1 MQQNEKQLELPLF
14 DQGRL
19 PRKPYCTNDLSTG
32 LKIRPLKQAIEQ
44 RYIQPNPPGMTHFLL
59 FDLDRPDAGSYWM
72 DANAQPPSFIIKN
85 PENGHAHYL
94 YALQHGVCTTSAAKQ
109 KPMRYLAA
117 IEQAMCRDLKADPGY
132 AGLITK
138 NPLHRHWQ
146 TIPVH
151 TRLYS
156 LADLALDLDLNTAND
171 DKRESYGYGLG
182 RNCSVFDELRHWA
195 YRSVS
200 EFWRPGGFDGWQ
212 RAVRER
218 AHGCNMFSSP
228 LQPKEIDQIAKSVAK
243 WVWKHFSPHTR
254 QALIERTHTPELQS
268 KRGQQKGAT
277 LRERGLEL
285 LRSGMTIAQVATET
299 GATRMTVH
307 NWQKRLYEN
316 SSHNV

>member
-1 MQQNEKQLELPLF
+1 MKHNEKQLELPLF
-14 DQGRL
+14 DQGKL
-19 PRKPYCTNDLSTG
+19 PRKPYCTNDLATG
-32 LKIRPLKQAIEQ
+32 LKVRPLKQAIEQ

-59 FDLDRPDAGSYWM
+59 FDLDRPDAGSYWIE
-72 DANAQPPSFIIKN
+72 ANAQPPSFVIKN

-94 YALQHGVCTTSAAKQ
+94 YALQNGVCTTSAARQ

-138 NPLHRHWQ
+138 NPLHPHWQ

-156 LADLALDLDLNTAND
+156 LADLALDLDLTSPAND
-171 DKRESYGYGLG
+171 ERESYGYGVG

-195 YRSVS
+195 YRSVI
-200 EFWRPGGFDGWQ
+200 EFWRPGGFEGWQ

-218 AHGCNMFSSP
+218 AHGCNMFANP
-228 LQPKEIDQIAKSVAK
+228 LQQKEIDQIAKSVAK
-243 WVWKHFSPHTR
+243 WVWKNFSPATR

-268 KRGQQKGAT
+268 KRGQLKGKA

-285 LRSGMTIAQVATET
+285 LSAGLTASQVAAEI
-299 GATRMTVH
+299 GASRRTAER
-307 NWQKRLYEN
+307 WQALLDEN
-316 SSHNV
+316 